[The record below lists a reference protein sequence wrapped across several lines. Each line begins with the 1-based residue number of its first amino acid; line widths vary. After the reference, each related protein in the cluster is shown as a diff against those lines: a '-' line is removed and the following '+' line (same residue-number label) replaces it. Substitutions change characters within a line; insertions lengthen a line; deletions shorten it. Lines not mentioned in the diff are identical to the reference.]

1 MNEARRIRLEDDTNE
16 KKKKR
21 KEDYLLRATS
31 LLGQAGGIFFGGRES
46 FNKAQSVILEIWHTI
61 EMYKKKKFEEK

>member
-21 KEDYLLRATS
+21 KEDYLLKSNLVART
-31 LLGQAGGIFFGGRES
+31 GWRDFFRGEGIF
-46 FNKAQSVILEIWHTI
+46 
-61 EMYKKKKFEEK
+61 